1 MEKFRKHF
9 SIKKSVGIWVW
20 LGRVA
25 PLTALMILC
34 IVLAFDFTSWVS
46 YLVSAIALLFAITAF
61 TWWWWVIYAVKHLTE
76 MLAKSREDFGTIL
89 TEIVDLKKEISKSRR
104 NKIVQDSD
112 NIIPFEKEL
121 NYRKDED

>member
-61 TWWWWVIYAVKHLTE
+61 TWWWWVIYAVKDIFT
-76 MLAKSREDFGTIL
+76 MLNRANKKFEEVLF
-89 TEIVDLKKEISKSRR
+89 EIKKIKIETNKLKK
-104 NKIVQDSD
+104 
-112 NIIPFEKEL
+112 
-121 NYRKDED
+121 RKK

>member
-61 TWWWWVIYAVKHLTE
+61 TWWWWVIYAVRDIFKLLNSANKRFAE
-76 MLAKSREDFGTIL
+76 VLNELKTIKK
-89 TEIVDLKKEISKSRR
+89 EYLKKKKR
-104 NKIVQDSD
+104 
-112 NIIPFEKEL
+112 
-121 NYRKDED
+121 